1 MLQKTSLIVIGL
13 ILMFFLVSEAFAGSK
28 IKGQPDQLWLTPMGD
43 DNIEN
48 TGYNRCRVIK
58 TMKPGEKRVMQTVNN
73 TQTLLGRYASELYF
87 QAVKANF
94 EIDQE
99 TPDDVMTSTA
109 ELSLMNRQIIA
120 RLANIANRL
129 NIIVSLES
137 RTAALNNIK
146 KITNLSGSVYNDY
159 EYDAEKETCGLKSG
173 G

>member
-1 MLQKTSLIVIGL
+1 MLRKISLMVIVL
-13 ILMFFLVSEAFAGSK
+13 ILSLSLLPEAYAGKK
-28 IKGQPDQLWLTPMGD
+28 IKGQPDSEWESPMGD

-58 TMKPGEKRVMQTVNN
+58 TMKPGADKVMQTVNN
-73 TQTLLGRYASELYF
+73 TQTLLSRYASELYF
-87 QAVKANF
+87 QAVKTNF

-99 TPDDVMTSTA
+99 TSDDVTTSTA

-159 EYDAEKETCGLKSG
+159 EYDAEKEICGLKSG